1 MGAKLINGGKK
12 IVSLT
17 DGAGT
22 HEYSDAKKK
31 KELCPLS
38 QTIYKYWLKMDK
50 RPNIKSTSVK
60 TLADFR
66 LVW

>member
-22 HEYSDAKKK
+22 HEYSDAKKNK
-31 KELCPLS
+31 KNCVP
-38 QTIYKYWLKMDK
+38 YH
-50 RPNIKSTSVK
+50 RPYTNIDSKWIK
-60 TLADFR
+60 DLI
-66 LVW
+66 

>member
-1 MGAKLINGGKK
+1 MEEKQI
-12 IVSLT
+12 IFLT

-22 HEYSDAKKK
+22 HEYSHTKKK

-38 QTIYKYWLKMDK
+38 QTIYKYWFKMDQ

-60 TLADFR
+60 TLADFH